1 RGIVRRVNHGKV
13 LPVMA
18 HRQLQDAE
26 MATANSPI
34 ASRTRK
40 RGVGNTGNSNNT
52 NSQTTVAASAPSRA
66 SKPKAAAPAAPA
78 AQASVMATP
87 EATVPTPG
95 MIPNM
100 AATPG
105 TFRPTFGRRFAP
117 RDETDTRSV
126 RSLPSAAPDQSQI
139 DDYEMTTSQY
149 QGMLEASIVPSDAF
163 HIPEGANGQMGV
175 ARALEKNLPKLFE
188 AATELHQLLSD
199 PERNSQETQ
208 EEDTVWLG
216 ELSVAYT
223 ILNALKRPYCSQ
235 GVPYIRDT
243 EDLCERLQYTYGHV
257 HFETAKTVAST
268 VNLSELMY
276 DFTFL
281 REAPEE
287 QTLFLG
293 RLDKY
298 FPAVF
303 IPISL
308 LGRGEWEIATLALAV
323 DIRTQLAISR
333 LRELESGQSGTE
345 VLGDVFLEY
354 FDKQAQLDEQLAL
367 PQSYR
372 GLPGCDSVQYRFKEL
387 PEIGKARQQFCQ
399 RCQEI
404 KELLGEHV
412 NNVPDVMSKI
422 QEHFDFAGFRS
433 VLQTWIGGVTT
444 DLMEVP
450 LNQGPFDPNTGT
462 PTSARLRES
471 VLGRSPYSPAA
482 SADAVQAFIRLGM
495 AGQHLASPSP
505 ANNSRAGIPRGQK
518 RPRPTDDGE
527 DDDDFEQDQRIPDS
541 QSMPPPP
548 PPVRRRRR
556 TSGSRAK
563 RIQME
568 PQIPVDPIL
577 TAGDSAQ
584 YPAPPESI
592 GDSAHDG
599 NNSSATGLDNA
610 SDAFASPA
618 PSSVLNVATAPNLL
632 QMSQHARAISALARQ
647 RNPKPPQTRVPWSIP
662 DCQRLIGAVGAYD
675 AKWSKIAEAIRNG
688 QVPLE
693 HPRDQQ
699 ALRDKARLIKQDMLK
714 TDSILPP
721 GFDLVLFGRKE
732 NEAVINVGKNPHRK
746 ESDIDPATGRPINT
760 EWVDPNA
767 PPPPPLEEQDGEQQQ
782 PEPLTIAEEAV
793 MAAAEEERQE
803 HDHEPQQQ
811 VEEHIEQQQH
821 HQNHEQG
828 RHQLEEHLEQHQHH
842 EEQSQIQQEDQ
853 GKEQE
858 QHEASAS
865 ESAVRMSD

>member
-1 RGIVRRVNHGKV
+1 
-13 LPVMA
+13 MA
-18 HRQLQDAE
+18 HRQVQAAE
-26 MATANSPI
+26 TATANSPI

-40 RGVGNTGNSNNT
+40 RGVGNTGTSNHT
-52 NSQTTVAASAPSRA
+52 NPQTTVATSAPTRA
-66 SKPKAAAPAAPA
+66 TKPKAAVPA

-87 EATVPTPG
+87 EATLPTPG
-95 MIPNM
+95 MVPTT

-139 DDYEMTTSQY
+139 DEYDMTTSQY
-149 QGMLEASIVPSDAF
+149 QAGTPSVIARDASMTPSDAF
-163 HIPEGANGQMGV
+163 VTPGGANGQMGV
-175 ARALEKNLPKLFE
+175 ARALEKNLPKLVE
-188 AATELHQLLSD
+188 AAIELHELLSD

-208 EEDTVWLG
+208 EEDTVWMG

-235 GVPYIRDT
+235 GVPYIRDA
-243 EDLCERLQYTYGHV
+243 EDLCERLQCTYGHAS
-257 HFETAKTVAST
+257 FETAKTAASI

-281 REAPEE
+281 RDTIEDHKF
-287 QTLFLG
+287 FLG

-298 FPAVF
+298 FPTVF
-303 IPISL
+303 IPIPL
-308 LGRGEWEIATLALAV
+308 LGRGEWETATLALVV

-333 LRELESGQSGTE
+333 LRELESGQSAIE

-354 FDKQAQLDEQLAL
+354 IDKQAQLNEQLAL
-367 PQSYR
+367 PQNYR
-372 GLPGCDSVQYRFKEL
+372 GLPGYNSVQYRFKEL
-387 PEIGKARQQFCQ
+387 PAISKAQENFCERYHQ
-399 RCQEI
+399 I
-404 KELLGEHV
+404 KELIGEHV
-412 NNVPDVMSKI
+412 NNVPEVISNI
-422 QEHFDFAGFRS
+422 EEHFDFVGFRS
-433 VLQTWIGGVTT
+433 VLQTWICGVIT
-444 DLMEVP
+444 DLVEMP
-450 LNQGPFDPNTGT
+450 LNQGPFDPNLGS
-462 PTSARLRES
+462 PASARLRES
-471 VLGRSPYSPAA
+471 LLGRSLYSPAA

-495 AGQHLASPSP
+495 AGQHTASPSP
-505 ANNSRAGIPRGQK
+505 VNNSRAAISRGQK

-527 DDDDFEQDQRIPDS
+527 SDDDFEQDQRIPDS

-548 PPVRRRRR
+548 PPPVRRRRR

-563 RIQME
+563 RVQME
-568 PQIPVDPIL
+568 SQIPVDPIL

-584 YPAPPESI
+584 YPAPPASI
-592 GDSAHDG
+592 SDGGHDG
-599 NNSSATGLDNA
+599 NSGSATSLDNA

-746 ESDIDPATGRPINT
+746 ESDIDPVTGRPINT

-767 PPPPPLEEQDGEQQQ
+767 PPPPPLEEQHGDQQQ
-782 PEPLTIAEEAV
+782 QEPLTAAEEAV
-793 MAAAEEERQE
+793 VAAAEEERQE
-803 HDHEPQQQ
+803 HEREHESQQQ
-811 VEEHIEQQQH
+811 QDHQHHEQEQQ
-821 HQNHEQG
+821 
-828 RHQLEEHLEQHQHH
+828 QLEEHLEQPQL
-842 EEQSQIQQEDQ
+842 QQENQ
-853 GKEQE
+853 GQGQE
-858 QHEASAS
+858 QHGASAP
-865 ESAVRMSD
+865 EGAVRMSD

>member
-1 RGIVRRVNHGKV
+1 
-13 LPVMA
+13 MA
-18 HRQLQDAE
+18 HRQLQAAE

-40 RGVGNTGNSNNT
+40 RGVGNMGTSNNV
-52 NSQTTVAASAPSRA
+52 NPQTTVAAPAPSRA
-66 SKPKAAAPAAPA
+66 AKPKAAAPV
-78 AQASVMATP
+78 AQVSIMATP
-87 EATVPTPG
+87 EATAPTPG
-95 MIPNM
+95 LVSNT

-139 DDYEMTTSQY
+139 DEYDMNTSQY
-149 QGMLEASIVPSDAF
+149 QAGTPSVVAREASMAPSDAF
-163 HIPEGANGQMGV
+163 YTPGGVNGQMGV
-175 ARALEKNLPKLFE
+175 ARALEKNLPKLVE

-208 EEDTVWLG
+208 EEDTVWIG
-216 ELSVAYT
+216 ELSVAHT

-235 GVPYIRDT
+235 GVTYIRDT
-243 EDLCERLQYTYGHV
+243 EDLCERLQYTYGHAP
-257 HFETAKTVAST
+257 FETAKTVASI

-281 REAPEE
+281 RDAPEE
-287 QTLFLG
+287 HIFFLG

-303 IPISL
+303 IPIPL
-308 LGRGEWEIATLALAV
+308 LGRGEWEKATLALAV

-333 LRELESGQSGTE
+333 LRELESGQSAIE

-354 FDKQAQLDEQLAL
+354 VDKEAELDEQLAL

-387 PEIGKARQQFCQ
+387 PAIGKSQEQFCQ

-404 KELLGEHV
+404 KELVGQHV
-412 NNVPDVMSKI
+412 NNVPEVISKI
-422 QEHFDFAGFRS
+422 EEHFDFAGFRS
-433 VLQTWIGGVTT
+433 VLQSWIGGVTT
-444 DLMEVP
+444 DLMEMP
-450 LNQGPFDPNTGT
+450 LNQGPFDPNLGT
-462 PTSARLRES
+462 PASTRLRES

-495 AGQHLASPSP
+495 AGQHIASPSP
-505 ANNSRAGIPRGQK
+505 VNNSRAGIARGQK
-518 RPRPTDDGE
+518 RPRPTDDGD

-563 RIQME
+563 RVQME

-592 GDSAHDG
+592 VDGAHDG
-599 NNSSATGLDNA
+599 NNSTTTGLDNA

-618 PSSVLNVATAPNLL
+618 PSSVMNVATAPNLL

-746 ESDIDPATGRPINT
+746 ESDIDPTTGRPVNT

-767 PPPPPLEEQDGEQQQ
+767 PPPPPPEEQDGEQQQ
-782 PEPLTIAEEAV
+782 QQEPLTTAEEAV
-793 MAAAEEERQE
+793 VAAAEEERQE
-803 HDHEPQQQ
+803 HEPRHYQRHEQ
-811 VEEHIEQQQH
+811 EQQ
-821 HQNHEQG
+821 
-828 RHQLEEHLEQHQHH
+828 QLEEHTEGQQGHQRHEQGPQQLDEHL
-842 EEQSQIQQEDQ
+842 EQSQQLDEQSQLQQEDQ
-853 GKEQE
+853 GQEQE
-858 QHEASAS
+858 QHEASAT
-865 ESAVRMSD
+865 EGAVRMSD

>member
-1 RGIVRRVNHGKV
+1 
-13 LPVMA
+13 MA
-18 HRQLQDAE
+18 HRQLQAAE

-40 RGVGNTGNSNNT
+40 RGVGNTGTSNNT
-52 NSQTTVAASAPSRA
+52 NSQTTVAAPATTRA
-66 SKPKAAAPAAPA
+66 TKPKAAVPV

-95 MIPNM
+95 LVPNT

-139 DDYEMTTSQY
+139 DEYEMTTSQY
-149 QGMLEASIVPSDAF
+149 QAGTPSIVAREDSLAPSDAF
-163 HIPEGANGQMGV
+163 HTPGGANGQMGV
-175 ARALEKNLPKLFE
+175 ARALEKNLPKLME

-208 EEDTVWLG
+208 EEDTVWIG
-216 ELSVAYT
+216 ELSVVHT
-223 ILNALKRPYCSQ
+223 ILNALKGPYCSR

-243 EDLCERLQYTYGHV
+243 EDLCERLQYTYGHAP
-257 HFETAKTVAST
+257 FETAKTVASI

-281 REAPEE
+281 RNAPDE
-287 QTLFLG
+287 QSFFIE

-303 IPISL
+303 IPIPL
-308 LGRGEWEIATLALAV
+308 LGRGEWETATLALAV

-333 LRELESGQSGTE
+333 LRELESGQSATE

-354 FDKQAQLDEQLAL
+354 VDKQGQLDEQLAI

-372 GLPGCDSVQYRFKEL
+372 GLPACDSVQYRFKEL
-387 PEIGKARQQFCQ
+387 PAIGKSQEQFCQ

-404 KELLGEHV
+404 KELVGEHL
-412 NNVPDVMSKI
+412 NNVPEVISKI
-422 QEHFDFAGFRS
+422 EEHFDFSGFRS
-433 VLQTWIGGVTT
+433 VLQSWIGGVTT
-444 DLMEVP
+444 DLMEMP
-450 LNQGPFDPNTGT
+450 LNQGPFDPNMGT
-462 PTSARLRES
+462 PASVRLRES

-495 AGQHLASPSP
+495 AGQQITSPSP
-505 ANNSRAGIPRGQK
+505 VNNSRAGMARGQK

-563 RIQME
+563 RVQME

-592 GDSAHDG
+592 ADGAQDDSNGSVA
-599 NNSSATGLDNA
+599 GLDNA

-618 PSSVLNVATAPNLL
+618 PSSVLSVATAPNLL
-632 QMSQHARAISALARQ
+632 QMSHHARAISALARQ

-746 ESDIDPATGRPINT
+746 ESDIDPATGRPVNT

-782 PEPLTIAEEAV
+782 QEPLTTAEEAV
-793 MAAAEEERQE
+793 VAAAEEARQE
-803 HDHEPQQQ
+803 HEHEHNPQ
-811 VEEHIEQQQH
+811 QQQH
-821 HQNHEQG
+821 HQ
-828 RHQLEEHLEQHQHH
+828 RHEEHLEQQQQLD
-842 EEQSQIQQEDQ
+842 EQSQLQQDDQ
-853 GKEQE
+853 EQE
-858 QHEASAS
+858 QAQHEASAP
-865 ESAVRMSD
+865 EVALRMSD